1 LRCKSFIYSRTAIL
15 GEVKKTR
22 EDVYVT
28 IRIPREL
35 ANEIDQ
41 IINSSGLGYR
51 TRAELV
57 NEAIRLR
64 IESLLR
70 SMKLRTTLQKK
81 EE

>member
-1 LRCKSFIYSRTAIL
+1 MDTYTKLIQKRGRVEKI
-15 GEVKKTR
+15 G

-28 IRIPREL
+28 VRIPREL

-70 SMKLRTTLQKK
+70 SMRLRTTLQKK
-81 EE
+81 AE

>member
-1 LRCKSFIYSRTAIL
+1 MS
-15 GEVKKTR
+15 

-35 ANEIDQ
+35 ANQIDQ

-70 SMKLRTTLQKK
+70 SMRLRTTLQKK
-81 EE
+81 AE

>member
-1 LRCKSFIYSRTAIL
+1 MS
-15 GEVKKTR
+15 

-35 ANEIDQ
+35 ANQIDQ

-57 NEAIRLR
+57 NEAIRL
-64 IESLLR
+64 
-70 SMKLRTTLQKK
+70 
-81 EE
+81 